1 MPSLTRLVANNGGWI
16 HRQDLLDRGW
26 KPHQILQARKAERI
40 ELVRRKWLLLADVPR
55 SLRVAAELGGV
66 VTGKSALKKY
76 RLWVP
81 PEATHDSRVHIGLRT
96 DASVPVDDRVVR
108 YRIQPVVERSPRS
121 LVDPLENVLAAIAWN
136 NNEPDAMAVWESA
149 IAARLTTPEE
159 LARLPWTGH
168 VARNLAENVSRLS
181 DSGVESMFISRCRQ
195 ARIPVVQQVKIAGR
209 RVDALIGRRLVVQID
224 GFAFHSDA
232 QQRRQDIAHDRKLV
246 AMGYTVLRYSYQDIM
261 YDWPRVER
269 EIRVAIAQG
278 KAV

>member
-1 MPSLTRLVANNGGWI
+1 MSSLTRLVANNGGWI

-26 KPHQILQARKAERI
+26 KPHQILQARKNERM
-40 ELVRRKWLLLADVPR
+40 ELVRRKWLLLADVPW
-55 SLRVAAELGGV
+55 SLRAAAELGGV
-66 VTGKSALKKY
+66 ITGRSALKKY
-76 RLWVP
+76 GLWVP
-81 PEATHDSRVHIGLRT
+81 PGAVHDSRVHIGLRT
-96 DASVPVDDRVVR
+96 DASVSADDRVVR

-136 NNEPDAMAVWESA
+136 SNEPDAMAVWESA
-149 IAARLTTPEE
+149 IAAKLTTPEE
-159 LARLPWTGH
+159 LARLPWTSH
-168 VARNLAENVSRLS
+168 NARNLAENVSRLS

-261 YDWPRVER
+261 YDWPRAER

-278 KAV
+278 RAV